1 MTLFNRPST
10 PNNAVK
16 NQNNQHFIK
25 HIFELIYCE
34 AGFKQCTF
42 GCRRISVRVDLLFTW
57 K

>member
-1 MTLFNRPST
+1 MTSSNGPST

-34 AGFKQCTF
+34 AGLEATYLRYNVHRAKYIN
-42 GCRRISVRVDLLFTW
+42 GS
-57 K
+57 